1 MSLGLG
7 HRVMNDRVK
16 SAVSGATLRLLHPL
30 AQFLLEARIG
40 VGELHALTKLAYVAV
55 AAERGRSGG
64 GSQRPNVA
72 RIAAETGLTRV
83 DVAALLAEQAGHAGP
98 ARRGRVRAERVL
110 AGWWEDPA
118 FLDRTGAPARLKPK
132 GPRLSFA
139 ALVKR
144 HSGDRHTAPILDE
157 LLRAKAVR
165 QLEDGTLEALSR
177 TCVNVPWDSEGI
189 EALGEQL
196 AQYFDTLLH
205 NLKHPE
211 SPRFAQRVMCA
222 RLDAHV
228 ARVLISELAE
238 QAQVFLEGADEALN
252 HARSPE
258 RPGGA
263 AIKFGVGV
271 HFFQQ
276 PVTEPPIESR
286 ARVARDP
293 PMRTSRRTGPPRGRT
308 RKSRGEVGVA

>member
-1 MSLGLG
+1 
-7 HRVMNDRVK
+7 MNDRVK
-16 SAVSGATLRLLHPL
+16 SAVSAATLRLLHPL

-40 VGELHALTKLAYVAV
+40 VGELHALAKLAYVGV
-55 AAERGRSGG
+55 AAERVRSGG
-64 GSQRPNVA
+64 GPQRPNVA

-83 DVAALLAEQAGHAGP
+83 DVAALLAELTGHTSL

-118 FLDRTGAPARLKPK
+118 FLDRAGAPARLKLK

-177 TCVNVPWDSEGI
+177 TCVNVCWDSEGI

-196 AQYFDTLLH
+196 SQYFETLLY
-205 NLKHPE
+205 NLKNPE
-211 SPRFAQRVMCA
+211 SPRFAQQVMCA

-228 ARVLISELAE
+228 ARVLIPELAE

-252 HARSPE
+252 HARTPE
-258 RPGGA
+258 RPDRA

-276 PVTEPPIESR
+276 PVTDLPIESR
-286 ARVARDP
+286 APVVRGLPKR
-293 PMRTSRRTGPPRGRT
+293 MSRRTVPPRART
-308 RKSRGEVGVA
+308 RKSRSEVGAD

>member
-1 MSLGLG
+1 
-7 HRVMNDRVK
+7 MNDRVK
-16 SAVSGATLRLLHPL
+16 SAVSAATLKLLHPL
-30 AQFLLEARIG
+30 AHFLLEARIG
-40 VGELHALTKLAYVAV
+40 VGELQSLAKLAYVAV
-55 AAERGRSGG
+55 AAERGRAGG

-83 DVAALLAEQAGHAGP
+83 DVAALLAELAGQASPTRPG
-98 ARRGRVRAERVL
+98 RGRVRAERVL
-110 AGWWEDPA
+110 AGWWEDPS
-118 FLDRTGAPARLKPK
+118 FLDRAGEPARLKLK

-165 QLEDGTLEALSR
+165 QLEDGTLQAVSR
-177 TCVNVPWDSEGI
+177 TCVNVAWDSEGI

-196 AQYFDTLLH
+196 SQHFETLLY
-205 NLKHPE
+205 NLKNPE
-211 SPRFAQRVMCA
+211 NPRFAQQVTCA

-228 ARVLISELAE
+228 ARVLVAELSE

-252 HARSPE
+252 HAKPPE
-258 RPGGA
+258 RSAGP

-271 HFFQQ
+271 HFFQKTLTES
-276 PVTEPPIESR
+276 PVVSR
-286 ARVARDP
+286 ARSSRDP
-293 PMRTSRRTGPPRGRT
+293 PTRTSRRSGPVRRQI
-308 RKSRGEVGVA
+308 RKSRDEVRET